1 MFLHSHPYP
10 PFIPKNSTKLIVG
23 TIPPPRFST
32 NELYN
37 DDVDFCYGSKFG
49 LLWPLM
55 EKIFGLKLDYQNTKK
70 AIDQRKSL
78 LKIKKIG
85 ICDMIDS
92 CEREKI
98 NASDLGMKNIVL
110 RNLISILKT
119 NPTIKTILF
128 MGGNSKNG
136 PEYLFRKQ
144 LRLRSLQFKPDN
156 NISPKIHEIDINDRI
171 IQTVSLISPSN
182 AANRSIGSNSF
193 YKNQKV
199 KNESFSTFDFRLL
212 QYEKFLT

>member
-1 MFLHSHPYP
+1 MFLHSHPYLP
-10 PFIPKNSTKLIVG
+10 YIPKNTTKLIVG

-32 NELYN
+32 NELLHE
-37 DDVDFCYGSKFG
+37 DVNFSYGSKFG

-55 EKIFGLKLDYQNTKK
+55 EKIFDLKLDYQNTKK
-70 AIDQRKSL
+70 AIDQRKSF
-78 LKIKKIG
+78 LKNNKIG
-85 ICDMIDS
+85 ICDMINS
-92 CEREKI
+92 CERNKI
-98 NASDLGMKNIVL
+98 NASDLGMNNIIL
-110 RNLISILKT
+110 RDTMRTICE

-144 LRLRSLQFKPDN
+144 LISHNIPIKLVNS
-156 NISPKIHEIDINDRI
+156 ISPKIHKFYIKNRL
-171 IQTVSLISPSN
+171 IQTISLISPSN

-193 YKNQKV
+193 YKNQKL